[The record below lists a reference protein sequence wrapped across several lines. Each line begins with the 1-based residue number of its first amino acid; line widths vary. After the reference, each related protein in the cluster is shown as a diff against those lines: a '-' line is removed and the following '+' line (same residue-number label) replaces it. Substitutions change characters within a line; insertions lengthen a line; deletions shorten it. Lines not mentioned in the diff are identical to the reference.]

1 MNKKRKIR
9 LLLGGILT
17 LALVVTCGVVYQ
29 SGVRAHRMRKNL
41 LWRTKRILLTRQ

>member
-9 LLLGGILT
+9 VLLGSILT

-29 SGVRAHRMRKNL
+29 SGSKGDKNRRKG
-41 LWRTKRILLTRQ
+41 RD